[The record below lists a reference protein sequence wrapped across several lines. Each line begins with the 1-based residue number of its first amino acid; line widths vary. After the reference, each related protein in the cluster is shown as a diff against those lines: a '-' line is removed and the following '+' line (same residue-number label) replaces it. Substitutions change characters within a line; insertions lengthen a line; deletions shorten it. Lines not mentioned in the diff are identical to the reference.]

1 MTNQAQTQKR
11 GENKM
16 NTLNKLTMLM
26 SMVFLFCAV
35 PAMAQIDNRVTFEA
49 PFAFY
54 AGNAKMPAGSYTVT
68 QPDLNAELLLLE
80 SADGSHS
87 VFVEYMTDE
96 SNTPA
101 SKTEITFNKYA
112 NTEFLGRIS
121 VQGQNSMEILTSKAE
136 QNAATVAAAEKHTLS
151 AKNGR

>member
-1 MTNQAQTQKR
+1 MKAFP
-11 GENKM
+11 
-16 NTLNKLTMLM
+16 KLTVLM
-26 SMVFLFCAV
+26 SMVFLLSAIPTV
-35 PAMAQIDNRVTFEA
+35 AQIDNSVTFEV

-68 QPDLNAELLLLE
+68 QPDDNAELLLIE

-87 VFVEYMTDE
+87 AFVEYAPDG
-96 SNTPA
+96 SDTPP

-112 NTEFLGRIS
+112 NTDFLSGIS
-121 VQGQNSMEILTSKAE
+121 VQGQTSMQIRASKAE
-136 QNAATVAAAEKHTLS
+136 QNAAKAAAAEKHSLS

>member
-1 MTNQAQTQKR
+1 
-11 GENKM
+11 
-16 NTLNKLTMLM
+16 MLM
-26 SMVFLFCAV
+26 SMVFLFCAIPV
-35 PAMAQIDNRVTFEA
+35 MAQIDNRVTFEV

-68 QPDLNAELLLLE
+68 QPDRNAELLLLE

-87 VFVEYMTDE
+87 VFVEYVPGKSD
-96 SNTPA
+96 TPA

-112 NTEFLGRIS
+112 NADFLSRIS
-121 VQGQNSMEILTSKAE
+121 VAGQNSMEILTSKAE
-136 QNAATVAAAEKHTLS
+136 QNAATAAAAEKHTLS